1 MSEYVRAEYTPLF
14 TQVQDIIAESLNSD
28 PQLSSLG
35 ITFYP
40 EHNLEIEYEIKKN
53 LGQQGIVGI
62 VNTLKGFYGG
72 HNGNT
77 NAWEIEAEIDVVEN
91 PTIRRAQM
99 KKMGLSA
106 GSTADII
113 DWVQESLCGPSSPS
127 YGKFCAQQQQLGED
141 SGLIVGKSIVKT
153 FAIADVSAIVSGEH
167 MWHCPYA
174 LASDLEDLSG
184 LVYDMDVKVDWLD
197 YAVQELSS
205 EISGGSGE
213 IWNVIGALSSDVN
226 DISVQLSGKADD
238 SELENYLNLTENT
251 RQFVTGPVSF
261 THINGTLLNVT
272 DTYQTNYLYD
282 ENDTYNSIRSNDVSS
297 LLIRGNYS
305 QASAILPIKTGTI
318 AYTSDI
324 PTKVSDLTND
334 AGYLTTV
341 SWNDVQDKPSIPTKT
356 SDLVNDSNYVN
367 QQTLNT
373 ALLGKVNKSG
383 DTVQWIG
390 IGRIE
395 QRIQANEQLGFE
407 FSIDEFGSA
416 KVVPQRGSNATL
428 NFPSTDG
435 TLATTADISSQIP
448 TKTSDL
454 TNDSGFIT
462 GTTLNT
468 ELALKQDKLTDEQ
481 MANVNTKYLPLNLSG
496 NVEISGYNYLD
507 FYCLPR
513 FFAPVVMNGALDVK
527 QLNIVNYDVDSYT
540 ALSSLDEDT
549 LGFVGGFNREHV
561 AVLNLKSDT
570 LAYISD
576 ISAMYEARISA
587 LETRIAELENQ

>member
-513 FFAPVVMNGALDVK
+513 FFAPVVMNGALDVQ

-540 ALSSLDEDT
+540 ALSAMDEDT

-587 LETRIAELENQ
+587 LETRIAALENQ